1 MWSPVPATWTIELL
15 SPWLLLLSTTVKVSQ
30 ERKTACSS
38 PEKEAKDTWLQIFWQ
53 SLDYKIAVTN
63 YCCMILCILWKDFL
77 LKKKKKSSSMEI
89 NFIQSK
95 FHMVKA
101 STAFIKSHATTN
113 VEHSNFFSIDVY
125 SIMVK

>member
-1 MWSPVPATWTIELL
+1 
-15 SPWLLLLSTTVKVSQ
+15 
-30 ERKTACSS
+30 
-38 PEKEAKDTWLQIFWQ
+38 
-53 SLDYKIAVTN
+53 
-63 YCCMILCILWKDFL
+63 
-77 LKKKKKSSSMEI
+77 MEI